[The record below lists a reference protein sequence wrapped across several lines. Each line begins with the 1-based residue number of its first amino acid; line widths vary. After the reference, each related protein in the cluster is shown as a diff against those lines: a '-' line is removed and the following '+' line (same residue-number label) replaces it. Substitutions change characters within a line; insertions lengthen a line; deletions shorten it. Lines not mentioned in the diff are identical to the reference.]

1 MEFVKRLLLE
11 NLGGPFHLLASKDQ
25 SFSLDDVPDLSGKVA
40 LVTGGTEGV
49 GFRCTYTLL
58 NRNIS
63 KMFILSVSKEKVDD
77 ALNMIEEALG
87 RKARQA
93 VEWKQCDLSDWEQT
107 VDIAREISEDTDRLD
122 IVINNAAR
130 GVMTRQV
137 AASNGIDLHMAT
149 NHFGHV
155 ILVSH
160 LLPLL
165 KRTSGT
171 GSKVR
176 IVNLVS
182 NLHGAAPSD
191 VAFASVDEMQK
202 DYGPTVQYAR
212 SKLAELLY
220 AKYLARHLTPKHAN
234 ILINASY
241 PGIVDTAQTND
252 HIREAYPVLG
262 IGMAVGLKPFRKSQ
276 FDGCVSTMYAATVC
290 EDSGLYS
297 TSTSAAYKIPYLPP
311 DGHTTENRRGW

>member
-1 MEFVKRLLLE
+1 MEFIKRLFAE
-11 NLGGPFHLLASKDQ
+11 NLGGPFHLLASRDQ
-25 SFSLDDVPDLSGKVA
+25 SFSLYEVPDLRGKVG
-40 LVTGGTEGV
+40 LVNGGSEGV
-49 GFRCTYTLL
+49 GFACTYTLL
-58 NRNIS
+58 SRNIS
-63 KMFILSVSKEKVDD
+63 KLFILSVSKEKAED
-77 ALNMIEEALG
+77 ALSIIEERLG
-87 RKARQA
+87 SKARQV

-107 VDIAREISEDTDRLD
+107 VHVAREISKETDRLD

-130 GVMTRQV
+130 GVMTRQL
-137 AASNGIDLHMAT
+137 AASNGIDLHTAT
-149 NHFGHV
+149 NHIGHV
-155 ILVSH
+155 VLVSH

-165 KRTSGT
+165 KKTSET
-171 GSKVR
+171 GCKVR

-182 NLHGAAPSD
+182 NLHAAAPSD
-191 VAFASVDEMQK
+191 VAFASVDEIQK

-220 AKYLARHLTPKHAN
+220 AKYLARHLTPQYPD
-234 ILINASY
+234 ILVNASY

-262 IGMAVGLKPFRKSQ
+262 CGMAVGLKPFRKDQ

-297 TSTSAAYKIPYLPP
+297 AYILPSAREHLLTS
-311 DGHTTENRRGW
+311 

>member
-1 MEFVKRLLLE
+1 MEFMRRLLVE

-25 SFSLDDVPDLSGKVA
+25 SFSLNEVPNLHGKVG

-49 GFRCTYTLL
+49 CFGCTYTLL
-58 NRNIS
+58 SHNIS
-63 KMFILSVSKEKVDD
+63 KLFVLSISKEKAED
-77 ALNMIEEALG
+77 ALDMIEERLG
-87 RKARQA
+87 SKARQA

-107 VDIAREISEDTDRLD
+107 VRAAKEVSKKTDRLD

-130 GVMTRQV
+130 GVMTRQLS
-137 AASNGIDLHMAT
+137 ASNGIDLHMAT
-149 NHFGHV
+149 NHIGHV
-155 ILVSH
+155 VLVSH

-165 KRTSGT
+165 KKTSET

-182 NLHGAAPSD
+182 NLHAAAPSD
-191 VAFASVDEMQK
+191 VAFASIEEIQK

-212 SKLAELLY
+212 SKLAELMY
-220 AKYLARHLTPKHAN
+220 AKYLARNLTSQYPN
-234 ILINASY
+234 ILVNSSY

-252 HIREAYPVLG
+252 HIREAYPILG
-262 IGMAVGLKPFRKSQ
+262 YGMAVGLKPFRKNQ

-290 EDSGLYS
+290 EGSGLYS
-297 TSTSAAYKIPYLPP
+297 AYLLRSVRKLLLTY
-311 DGHTTENRRGW
+311 